1 MSVQN
6 AARQSTDATGAGT
19 RASRTYARNADTRGH
34 EIMGDVVII
43 VKVMPESPD
52 VDLEAL
58 KSAIKAKYPGTKDI
72 QEEPIGFGLSS
83 LKVAIVIPD
92 GQAGASEEAETILAS
107 IDGVQ
112 SAEIVSLTLT

>member
-1 MSVQN
+1 
-6 AARQSTDATGAGT
+6 
-19 RASRTYARNADTRGH
+19 
-34 EIMGDVVII
+34 MGDVVII

-58 KSAIKAKYPGTKDI
+58 KVAIKEKYPGTQDMQI
-72 QEEPIGFGLSS
+72 EPIGFGLSS

-92 GQAGASEEAETILAS
+92 GDGGASEEAEKILGS
-107 IDGVQ
+107 IKGVE

>member
-1 MSVQN
+1 
-6 AARQSTDATGAGT
+6 
-19 RASRTYARNADTRGH
+19 
-34 EIMGDVVII
+34 MGDVVII

-58 KSAIKAKYPGTKDI
+58 KVAIKEKYPGTKDMQI
-72 QEEPIGFGLSS
+72 EPIGFGLSA

-92 GQAGASEEAETILAS
+92 GEAGASEEAEQILAS
-107 IDGVQ
+107 IKGVQ